1 LIHMFLFRKYTMNS
15 SVHDLNGALG
25 PAAMGSNFRVF
36 PLCNPARYSTQ
47 QMLLLTMLSTLQLM
61 LQMLPRLP
69 TPLTLPML
77 PMLPTLLMGTHH
89 LTLQLEPLEKL
100 EVVRAI
106 AVRPSRSRTSAA

>member
-1 LIHMFLFRKYTMNS
+1 
-15 SVHDLNGALG
+15 
-25 PAAMGSNFRVF
+25 
-36 PLCNPARYSTQ
+36 
-47 QMLLLTMLSTLQLM
+47 MLLLTMLSTLQLM

-77 PMLPTLLMGTHH
+77 PTLQMGMHH